1 MSFNPSCEL
10 TIRTVTASTLQTDE
24 PDAKIYHFPCDE
36 AVELLRDLNDKEHSL
51 AEICNKQRIV
61 DKYKITYGN
70 QSYKDSDSLNC
81 KEVAARIE
89 NIMLRSKL

>member
-10 TIRTVTASTLQTDE
+10 IIRTVTASIPQKSE
-24 PDAKIYHFPCDE
+24 SNVKIHHLPCDQ
-36 AVELLRDLNDKEHSL
+36 AVELLKDLNVKEHSL
-51 AEICNKQRIV
+51 QEICIKQSIV
-61 DKYKITYGN
+61 DKHKITYGN

-81 KEVAARIE
+81 KEVADRIE

>member
-10 TIRTVTASTLQTDE
+10 TIRTVTASTPQQNE
-24 PDAKIYHFPCDE
+24 SNVKIHRLPCDE
-36 AVELLRDLNDKEHSL
+36 AVELLRDLNDREHSIE
-51 AEICNKQRIV
+51 EICNKQKIV

-70 QSYKDSDSLNC
+70 QSYKDSDPLNC
-81 KEVAARIE
+81 KEVADRIE